1 MKPIFQMHTETWLV
15 LKYKFG
21 WVKEGTKMGL

>member
-1 MKPIFQMHTETWLV
+1 MKPIVQMHAKTWLV